1 MTRRVAVVRISPD
14 LLAEFLRGD
23 GRRCWSSAPVDLRV
37 RAVEWDHVS
46 RTVRVFCESTSFAEV
61 PDYAVAPELEV
72 TLRTH
77 EAGVSGVVLLGRWPN
92 FPGATAE
99 AIEWLITLLARLEN
113 CERAVAQIEVFLHPE
128 GPK

>member
-1 MTRRVAVVRISPD
+1 MTPEDRDR
-14 LLAEFLRGD
+14 LRD
-23 GRRCWSSAPVDLRV
+23 ALI
-37 RAVEWDHVS
+37 
-46 RTVRVFCESTSFAEV
+46 
-61 PDYAVAPELEV
+61 
-72 TLRTH
+72 
-77 EAGVSGVVLLGRWPN
+77 PN